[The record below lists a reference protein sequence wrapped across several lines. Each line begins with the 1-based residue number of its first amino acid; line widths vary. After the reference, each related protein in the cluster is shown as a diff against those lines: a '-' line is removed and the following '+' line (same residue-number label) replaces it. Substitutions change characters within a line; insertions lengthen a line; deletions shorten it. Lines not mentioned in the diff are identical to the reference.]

1 MLALLPARRIRASPF
16 LLSQHSYLEG
26 GRGSSRC
33 PPPAPLNSCLLQS
46 ILPSWEKGTAAS
58 PIPAALQQESLF
70 RNVNGPTSASQVCPS
85 ANSRADSVQ
94 FLTPSPLVPSL
105 PSSAG
110 SWCTKAVR
118 DFSAA
123 EGFQHRNRALS
134 LQDHCLSEISVT
146 GGPTKRPVG
155 WQGSVRPS
163 RPHSSTAAR
172 TPLSLRLLATR
183 QPGSAGSRARAPSV
197 RMPASSRARAPPP
210 QQEPVAGGKAAPG
223 QLFYPHLP
231 QLSTDMD
238 AVSRDREEAGLSNH
252 SFQEIRLPEAQ
263 QRGSNRCS
271 RIFHKA
277 TWLTWFEQPDCTELK
292 KANQSINYRSP
303 IALQA
308 SSVFKSLTNWS

>member
-1 MLALLPARRIRASPF
+1 MLAFLPARRIRASPF

-26 GRGSSRC
+26 GRGRSRC

-58 PIPAALQQESLF
+58 PIPAAFQQESLF
-70 RNVNGPTSASQVCPS
+70 RTVNGPTSASQVCPS

-110 SWCTKAVR
+110 SWCTKAAR

-134 LQDHCLSEISVT
+134 LQDHCLSEIFVT

-163 RPHSSTAAR
+163 RPRSTTAHTSHAA
-172 TPLSLRLLATR
+172 AACHKAAGVCR
-183 QPGSAGSRARAPSV
+183 QPSAGSKCADACQQQSQGT
-197 RMPASSRARAPPP
+197 PASTGTSSR
-210 QQEPVAGGKAAPG
+210 GKSSTWAII
-223 QLFYPHLP
+223 LP
-231 QLSTDMD
+231 T
-238 AVSRDREEAGLSNH
+238 
-252 SFQEIRLPEAQ
+252 
-263 QRGSNRCS
+263 
-271 RIFHKA
+271 
-277 TWLTWFEQPDCTELK
+277 LT
-292 KANQSINYRSP
+292 
-303 IALQA
+303 
-308 SSVFKSLTNWS
+308 SVEH

>member
-1 MLALLPARRIRASPF
+1 MCSSSHPVHSCLPFHQVLGVGAQRQRGISALQKDFSIGTGLFPCRIIACLKSLLQEGLPNGQS
-16 LLSQHSYLEG
+16 G
-26 GRGSSRC
+26 GRDPWG
-33 PPPAPLNSCLLQS
+33 PP
-46 ILPSWEKGTAAS
+46 G
-58 PIPAALQQESLF
+58 PAA
-70 RNVNGPTSASQVCPS
+70 PP
-85 ANSRADSVQ
+85 
-94 FLTPSPLVPSL
+94 LTPLTL
-105 PSSAG
+105 P
-110 SWCTKAVR
+110 
-118 DFSAA
+118 
-123 EGFQHRNRALS
+123 
-134 LQDHCLSEISVT
+134 
-146 GGPTKRPVG
+146 
-155 WQGSVRPS
+155 
-163 RPHSSTAAR
+163 
-172 TPLSLRLLATR
+172 LLATR

-277 TWLTWFEQPDCTELK
+277 TRLTWFEQPHCTELK